1 MGASLNLKIR
11 GLTPFRVHSHHLKA
25 KNIKEYMMNIKET
38 FPFCFGSESEWTLT
52 HLYRV
57 L

>member
-11 GLTPFRVHSHHLKA
+11 GLTPLRVHSHHL
-25 KNIKEYMMNIKET
+25 KEYMMNIKET

-52 HLYRV
+52 HLCRV